1 MFNKIISRKDV
12 QYKNHLVMATFLM
25 PDMMVRLEGG
35 ASFTFSVRW
44 GPYLTEIPYI
54 ANQKTKHKQ
63 NKPKS

>member
-1 MFNKIISRKDV
+1 
-12 QYKNHLVMATFLM
+12 MATFLM